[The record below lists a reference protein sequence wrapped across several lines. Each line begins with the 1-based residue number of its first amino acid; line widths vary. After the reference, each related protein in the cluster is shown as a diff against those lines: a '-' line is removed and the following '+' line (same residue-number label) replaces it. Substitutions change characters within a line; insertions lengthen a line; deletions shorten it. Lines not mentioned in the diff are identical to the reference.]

1 LIPKA
6 SHTVRR
12 EVRDAEAASTLMN
25 EAHADDGHDGELG
38 GVSRKVEALRV
49 RGIRLSHRSEVMSP
63 HR

>member
-1 LIPKA
+1 
-6 SHTVRR
+6 
-12 EVRDAEAASTLMN
+12 MN